1 MFNVDLLKS
10 QLNKRAVFNNVVCSS
25 QTKSTQDDL
34 WQLYS
39 TLPGPSLIVTNH
51 QTGGRGRGL
60 NKWVASPNKSIACSF
75 ILEQV
80 FNLKN
85 FNFHALTIPLSIVRG
100 IKKHLGIEVSIK
112 WPNDIV
118 YNKHKL
124 GGVLLESKQNAKKYI
139 FNVGIGINVNESN
152 KDLPLHLENQATSLK
167 IICGEEIEREIL
179 LASIL
184 NELYSTV
191 NNYTCSQIISS
202 WEKHCNHINCRVSFK
217 HKKKNVEGIFKKI
230 NKNGQAI
237 IENNNK
243 SFYYSGAIRVL

>member
-10 QLNKRAVFNNVVCSS
+10 QLNDRAVFNSVICSS

-39 TLPGPSLIVTNH
+39 SFPGPSLIITNH
-51 QTGGRGRGL
+51 QTEGRGRGL
-60 NKWVASPNKSIACSF
+60 NKWATSPNKSIACSF

-85 FNFHALTIPLSIVRG
+85 FNFHALAIPLSIVRG

-118 YNKHKL
+118 YKKYKL
-124 GGVLLESKQNAKKYI
+124 GGVLLESKLNAKKYI
-139 FNVGIGINVNESN
+139 FNVGIGINVNESD
-152 KDLPLHLENQATSLK
+152 KDLPLQLTNKATSLK
-167 IICGEEIEREIL
+167 IIFGEKIERETL

-184 NELYSTV
+184 NELHNNV

-202 WEKHCNHINCRVSFK
+202 WEKHCSHINCRVSFK

-243 SFYYSGAIRVL
+243 SFYYSGSIRVL

>member
-10 QLNKRAVFNNVVCSS
+10 QLNDKAVFNNVVCSS

-39 TLPGPSLIVTNH
+39 TFPSPSLIITNH
-51 QTGGRGRGL
+51 QTEGRGRGL
-60 NKWVASPNKSIACSF
+60 NKWIVSPNKSIACSF

-85 FNFHALTIPLSIVRG
+85 FNFHALIIPISIVRG

-152 KDLPLHLENQATSLK
+152 KDLPLQLKNKATSLK
-167 IICGEEIEREIL
+167 IIFGEEIKREIL

-184 NELYSTV
+184 NELYNTV
-191 NNYTCSQIISS
+191 NNYTCAQIISS
-202 WEKHCNHINCRVSFK
+202 WEKHCSHINSRVSFK
-217 HKKKNVEGIFKKI
+217 HKEKSVEGIFKKI

-237 IENNNK
+237 IENNNE
-243 SFYYSGAIRVL
+243 SFCYSENIRVL